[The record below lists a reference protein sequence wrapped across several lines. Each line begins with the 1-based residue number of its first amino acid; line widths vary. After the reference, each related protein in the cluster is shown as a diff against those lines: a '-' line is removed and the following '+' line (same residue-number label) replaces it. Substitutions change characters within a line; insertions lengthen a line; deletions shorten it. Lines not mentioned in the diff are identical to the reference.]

1 MCYSLKNVRKRF
13 SSIEKQCNFYWRD
26 ILRQLN
32 TFKLVSSKGD
42 TLREKVERLGT
53 LLSEE
58 DVDIVFDAL
67 STVEKLRYGDI
78 IPEYEKIEN
87 IARTHEILEELLMN
101 KCNPFTYFIKR
112 RLLLI
117 IF

>member
-1 MCYSLKNVRKRF
+1 MSPK
-13 SSIEKQCNFYWRD
+13 KQCNFYWRD

-32 TFKLVSSKGD
+32 TLKLASDKGD

-53 LLSEE
+53 FLSEE
-58 DVDIVFDAL
+58 DMATVSNAL
-67 STVEKLRYGDI
+67 ITVEKLRYGDMV
-78 IPEYEKIEN
+78 PEHDQIEN
-87 IARTHEILEELLMN
+87 IARTHEILEELLVN